1 MDREE
6 SLLILR
12 AQFFQCLDVD
22 CLRWPP
28 QKLLAHPDT
37 SYWTW
42 KNLCYEKR
50 AMAKLPIALYRLN
63 FFKKLLERL
72 GRAGHVITNDPKEDG
87 ALPSIVAMVDAVKKL
102 QEDPAPRSPD
112 DPEDMYVTYT
122 VPPFPLGSS
131 SAVNPDIVTLVE
143 TRRLVAGSRFT
154 GHRTWDGALHLAHYL
169 VAEQGSTVRGR
180 SVLELG
186 AGAGLLS
193 ILCAKYF
200 GAKSVIATDGDERVI
215 EEARRNVDIGGFGGE
230 KEGQGRVEVERL
242 RWGEDLGGSWLH
254 DRLSKQCKS
263 LDVVLGAD
271 LIYNEE
277 SASALAKTL
286 KSLLVLEPELKVIIS
301 WAMRFPQVTGKFL
314 RDCEAN
320 KLTIRD
326 LPFTMTPYTEQKGLF
341 YLTAVPLRII
351 QISLQ

>member
-1 MDREE
+1 MDTEE

-22 CLRWPP
+22 CLKWPP
-28 QKLLAHPDT
+28 QKLLAHPDAC
-37 SYWTW
+37 YWIW
-42 KNLCYEKR
+42 KHLCYEKR
-50 AMAKLPIALYRLN
+50 AIAKLPVAQYRLN

-72 GRAGHVITNDPKEDG
+72 GRAGHVITDDPKEDG
-87 ALPSIVAMVDAVKKL
+87 ARPSIVAMAEAVKVLEEKSASGSL
-102 QEDPAPRSPD
+102 DK
-112 DPEDMYVTYT
+112 PEDMYVTYT
-122 VPPFPLGSS
+122 VPPFPPQSA
-131 SAVNPDIVTLVE
+131 SAVNPDIITLVE
-143 TRRLVAGSRFT
+143 SRRLVAGSRFT

-169 VAEQGSTVRGR
+169 VAEQGSTMRGR

-200 GAKSVIATDGDERVI
+200 GAESVIATDGDERVI
-215 EEARRNVDIGGFGGE
+215 EEARRNVVIGGMSGE
-230 KEGQGRVEVERL
+230 EGQGRVEVEKL
-242 RWGEDLGGSWLH
+242 WWGEDLGDSWLH
-254 DRLSKQCKS
+254 DRLSKQGKS

-286 KSLLVLEPELKVIIS
+286 KSLLTLQPGLKIIIS
-301 WAMRFPQVTGKFL
+301 WALRFPEVTNKFIH
-314 RDCEAN
+314 DCDAN
-320 KLTIRD
+320 GLIIRD
-326 LPFTMTPYTEQKGLF
+326 LPFTMTPYTQQKGLF

-351 QISLQ
+351 QVLLP